1 MSLLATSGTSV
12 FIYFNKP
19 VWLKERKQ
27 YNNIDKI
34 ENTHSKLDAS
44 GRKAC
49 HFLETGALAM

>member
-1 MSLLATSGTSV
+1 MVQIASFL
-12 FIYFNKP
+12 FHFNKP